1 MSLRAILEVRL
12 LGQFGLGTKGSDVM
26 ETKDAGTGAA
36 IVVLLAILGL
46 MIMIGLIL
54 LMMWK
59 QPGIEHSP
67 SQQSSLCAPS
77 TTSEL
82 TLEFPYSF
90 DSAQLTQSHKAF
102 RGAM

>member
-1 MSLRAILEVRL
+1 
-12 LGQFGLGTKGSDVM
+12 M

-46 MIMIGLIL
+46 IVIIGVIL

-77 TTSEL
+77 TASEPSL
-82 TLEFPYSF
+82 QLKLLSGC
-90 DSAQLTQSHKAF
+90 AQFIECHSMF
-102 RGAM
+102 RDAT